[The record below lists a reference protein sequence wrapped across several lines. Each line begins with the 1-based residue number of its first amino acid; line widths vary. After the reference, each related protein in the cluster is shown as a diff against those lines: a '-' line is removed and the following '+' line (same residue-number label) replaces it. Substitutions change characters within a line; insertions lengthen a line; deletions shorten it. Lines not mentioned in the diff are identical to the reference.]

1 MKLAKLL
8 LSTFLLSTTTAFA
21 QSGGVPLGGTPS
33 SAVSGSR
40 ERTTT
45 NSTGDRVSLQE
56 AIDFALKNNLSI
68 RQNSLQVEQGLNTLE
83 QSKWARYPTLNGGT
97 NFNVFTGR
105 NINPFTNG
113 IVTNTVGSNGFGLNA
128 GVTLFD
134 GYQTRNGIA
143 LNQLNLEASRLDLQ
157 AMKNQIT
164 LNIVVGYLNVLSQQD
179 VLAVAQRQMEV
190 TQTQL
195 ERTQKL
201 VNAGSLPETNLFD
214 IKAQLANDEV
224 SVVNAENA
232 IISAKLTLKQLMNAA
247 ADRDIEVIRV
257 EVPNP
262 SIQPYPSSSAQVYE
276 VAQSFLA
283 DVQAADMR
291 VKASQKSVDIA
302 KGLKMPVI
310 SASAALNTNYTTV
323 AENVNVTQRIVET
336 EAGFVNVAGVRY
348 PVIAFLPTS
357 STTSEKIKYFRQLT
371 GNANNSIGLNLRV
384 PIFNGYSTKFRL
396 TAAQINQK
404 QSEVQADNVRLRLR
418 QDIDLAYVNLTNS
431 AKRYSALGNQ
441 VSALEESFRAAES
454 RFNVGSLNALDY
466 SISKTNLDRARINQI
481 QAKYDYIF
489 RIKILDFYQNKPLS
503 F

>member
-1 MKLAKLL
+1 MKIAKIL
-8 LSTFLLSTTTAFA
+8 LSTFLLANTLTFA
-21 QSGGVPLGGTPS
+21 QT
-33 SAVSGSR
+33 SAVSAGG
-40 ERTTT
+40 
-45 NSTGDRVSLQE
+45 NSTSSSGEKVTLQD

-68 RQNSLQVEQGLNTLE
+68 KQNSLQVEQGLNTLE
-83 QSKWARYPTLNGGT
+83 QSKWAKYPTINGGT
-97 NFNVFTGR
+97 NFNLFSGR
-105 NINPFTNG
+105 NINPYTNG
-113 IVTNTVGSNGFGLNA
+113 IITNTVGSNGFGLNSA
-128 GVTLFD
+128 VTLFD

-179 VLAVAQRQMEV
+179 ILAVAQRQMEV

-201 VNAGSLPETNLFD
+201 VNAGSLPETNLYD

-232 IISAKLTLKQLMNAA
+232 IISAKLTLKQLMNAG
-247 ADRDIEVIRV
+247 ADRDIEVVRV

-262 SIQPYPSSSAQVYE
+262 NIQPYPSSPAQVYE
-276 VAQSFLA
+276 IAQSFLA

-291 VKASQKSVDIA
+291 VKASSKSVDIA

-310 SASAALNTNYTTV
+310 SASANLNSSYSTA
-323 AENVNVTQRIVET
+323 AENVSVTQKIIET
-336 EAGFVNVAGVRY
+336 EAGYVNVAGTRY
-348 PVIAFLPTS
+348 PVIAYFPTS
-357 STTSEKIKYFRQLT
+357 SSTSEKINYFRQLG
-371 GNANNSIGLNLRV
+371 GNSNASLGLSVRI

-396 TAAQINQK
+396 TTAQINQK
-404 QSEVQADNVRLRLR
+404 QSELQAQNVRLRLR
-418 QDIDLAYVNLTNS
+418 QDIDQAYVNLTNS

-441 VSALEESFRAAES
+441 VRALEESFRAAES
-454 RFNVGSLNALDY
+454 KFNVGSLNALDY
-466 SISKTNLDRARINQI
+466 SISKTNLDRARTNQI

-489 RIKILDFYQNKPLS
+489 RIKILDYYQNKPLS

>member
-1 MKLAKLL
+1 MKLAKIL
-8 LSTFLLSTTTAFA
+8 LSTFLLANTIAFA
-21 QSGGVPLGGTPS
+21 QS
-33 SAVSGSR
+33 SAVSGSG
-40 ERTTT
+40 
-45 NSTGDRVSLQE
+45 NQIASTGEKVTLQE

-68 RQNSLQVEQGLNTLE
+68 KQNSLQVEQGLNTLE
-83 QSKWARYPTLNGGT
+83 QSKWAKYPSLNGGT

-113 IVTNTVGSNGFGLNA
+113 IITNTVGSNGFGLNSA
-128 GVTLFD
+128 VTIFD

-179 VLAVAQRQMEV
+179 LLAVAQRQIEV

-201 VNAGSLPETNLFD
+201 VNAGSLPETNLYD
-214 IKAQLANDEV
+214 IKAQLANDEL

-232 IISAKLTLKQLMNAA
+232 IISAKLTLKQLMNSA
-247 ADRDIEVIRV
+247 ADRDIDVVRV

-262 SIQPYPSSSAQVYE
+262 NIQPYPNSSAQVYE
-276 VAQSFLA
+276 IAQGFLA

-291 VKASQKSVDIA
+291 VKASQKGVDIA

-310 SASAALNTNYTTV
+310 SATANINSNYTTA
-323 AENVNVTQRIVET
+323 AENVSVTQRIVET
-336 EAGFVNVAGVRY
+336 EAGFVNVGGTRY
-348 PVIAFLPTS
+348 PVIAFVPTS
-357 STTSEKIKYFRQLT
+357 STTSEKINYFRQLT
-371 GNANNSIGLNLRV
+371 GNANNSFGVSVRV

-396 TAAQINQK
+396 TTAQINQK
-404 QSEVQADNVRLRLR
+404 QSEIQADNVRLRLR
-418 QDIDLAYVNLTNS
+418 QDIDQAYVNLTNS
-431 AKRYSALGNQ
+431 AKRFSALGKQ

-489 RIKILDFYQNKPLS
+489 RIKILDYYQNKPLS

>member
-1 MKLAKLL
+1 MTSASNIRMKLAKIL
-8 LSTFLLSTTTAFA
+8 LSTFLLASTITFA
-21 QSGGVPLGGTPS
+21 QS
-33 SAVSGSR
+33 SAVSGSG
-40 ERTTT
+40 ERST
-45 NSTGDRVSLQE
+45 STGEKITLQE

-68 RQNSLQVEQGLNTLE
+68 KQNSLQVEQGLNTLE
-83 QSKWARYPTLNGGT
+83 QSKWARYPSLNAGT
-97 NFNVFTGR
+97 NLNVFTGR

-113 IVTNTVGSNGFGLNA
+113 IITNTVGSNGFGLNSA
-128 GVTLFD
+128 VTIFD

-179 VLAVAQRQMEV
+179 LLAVAQRQMEV

-232 IISAKLTLKQLMNAA
+232 IVSAKLTLKQLMNAA
-247 ADRDIEVIRV
+247 ADRDIEVVRV

-262 SIQPYPSSSAQVYE
+262 SIQPYPNSSAQVYE
-276 VAQSFLA
+276 IAQSFLA

-291 VKASQKSVDIA
+291 VKASQKGVDIA

-310 SASAALNTNYTTV
+310 SATANLNSNYTTA
-323 AENVNVTQRIVET
+323 AENVSVTQRIVET
-336 EAGFVNVAGVRY
+336 EAGYVNVAGTRY
-348 PVIAFLPTS
+348 PVFAFVPTS
-357 STTSEKIKYFRQLT
+357 STTSEKINYFRQLT
-371 GNANNSIGLNLRV
+371 GNANNSFGVSVRV
-384 PIFNGYSTKFRL
+384 PIFNGYNTKFRL
-396 TAAQINQK
+396 TNAQINQK
-404 QSEVQADNVRLRLR
+404 QSEVQAENVRLRLR
-418 QDIDLAYVNLTNS
+418 QDIDQAYVNLTNS

-441 VSALEESFRAAES
+441 VRALEESFRAAES

>member
-1 MKLAKLL
+1 MKLAKIL
-8 LSTFLLSTTTAFA
+8 LSTFLLANTIAFA
-21 QSGGVPLGGTPS
+21 QS
-33 SAVSGSR
+33 SAVSGSG
-40 ERTTT
+40 ERSV
-45 NSTGDRVSLQE
+45 STGEKVTLQE

-68 RQNSLQVEQGLNTLE
+68 KQNSLQVEQGLNTLE
-83 QSKWARYPTLNGGT
+83 QSKWAKYPSLNGGT

-113 IVTNTVGSNGFGLNA
+113 IITNTVGSNGFGLNSA
-128 GVTLFD
+128 VTIFD

-179 VLAVAQRQMEV
+179 LLAVSQRQIEV

-201 VNAGSLPETNLFD
+201 VNAGSLPETNLYD

-232 IISAKLTLKQLMNAA
+232 IISAKLTLKQLMNSA
-247 ADRDIEVIRV
+247 ADRDIDVVRV

-262 SIQPYPSSSAQVYE
+262 NIQPYPNSSAQVYE
-276 VAQSFLA
+276 IAQGFLA

-291 VKASQKSVDIA
+291 VKASQKGVDIA

-310 SASAALNTNYTTV
+310 SATANINSNYTTA
-323 AENVNVTQRIVET
+323 AENVSVTQRIVET
-336 EAGFVNVAGVRY
+336 EAGFVNVGGTRY
-348 PVIAFLPTS
+348 PVIAFVPTS
-357 STTSEKIKYFRQLT
+357 SATSEKINYFRQLT
-371 GNANNSIGLNLRV
+371 GNANNSFGVSVRI

-396 TAAQINQK
+396 TTAQINQK
-404 QSEVQADNVRLRLR
+404 QSEIQADNVRLRLR
-418 QDIDLAYVNLTNS
+418 QDIDQAYVNLTNS
-431 AKRYSALGNQ
+431 AKRFSALGKQ

-489 RIKILDFYQNKPLS
+489 RIKILDYYQNKPLS

>member
-1 MKLAKLL
+1 MKLAKIL
-8 LSTFLLSTTTAFA
+8 LSTFLLANTIAFG
-21 QSGGVPLGGTPS
+21 QS
-33 SAVSGSR
+33 SAVSGSG
-40 ERTTT
+40 ERTA
-45 NSTGDRVSLQE
+45 STGDKISLQE

-68 RQNSLQVEQGLNTLE
+68 KQNSLQVEQGLNTLE
-83 QSKWARYPTLNGGT
+83 QSKWARYPSLNAGT

-113 IVTNTVGSNGFGLNA
+113 IITNTVGSNGFGLNSA
-128 GVTLFD
+128 VTIFD

-232 IISAKLTLKQLMNAA
+232 IISAKLTLKQLMNSA
-247 ADRDIEVIRV
+247 ADRDIDVVRV

-262 SIQPYPSSSAQVYE
+262 NIQPYPNSSAQVYE
-276 VAQSFLA
+276 IAQGFLA

-291 VKASQKSVDIA
+291 VKVSQKGVDIA

-310 SASAALNTNYTTV
+310 SATANINSNYTTA
-323 AENVNVTQRIVET
+323 AENVSVTQRIVET
-336 EAGFVNVAGVRY
+336 EAGFVNVAGTRY
-348 PVIAFLPTS
+348 PVIAFVPTS
-357 STTSEKIKYFRQLT
+357 STTSEKINYFRQLT
-371 GNANNSIGLNLRV
+371 GNANNSFGVNVRV
-384 PIFNGYSTKFRL
+384 PIFNGYNAKFRL
-396 TAAQINQK
+396 TNAQINQK

>member
-1 MKLAKLL
+1 MKLAKIL
-8 LSTFLLSTTTAFA
+8 LSTFLLANTIAFA
-21 QSGGVPLGGTPS
+21 QS
-33 SAVSGSR
+33 SAVSGSG
-40 ERTTT
+40 
-45 NSTGDRVSLQE
+45 NQIASTGEKVTLQE

-68 RQNSLQVEQGLNTLE
+68 KQNSLQVEQGLNTLE
-83 QSKWARYPTLNGGT
+83 QSKWAKYPSLNGGT

-113 IVTNTVGSNGFGLNA
+113 IITNTVGSNGFGLNSA
-128 GVTLFD
+128 VTIFD

-179 VLAVAQRQMEV
+179 LLAVSQRQIEV

-201 VNAGSLPETNLFD
+201 VNAGSLPETNLYD

-232 IISAKLTLKQLMNAA
+232 IISAKLTLKQLMNSA
-247 ADRDIEVIRV
+247 ADRDIDVVRV

-262 SIQPYPSSSAQVYE
+262 NIQPYPNSSAQVYE
-276 VAQSFLA
+276 IAQGFLA

-291 VKASQKSVDIA
+291 VKASQKGVDIA

-310 SASAALNTNYTTV
+310 SATANINSNYTTA
-323 AENVNVTQRIVET
+323 AENVSVTQRIVET
-336 EAGFVNVAGVRY
+336 EAGFVNVGGTRY
-348 PVIAFLPTS
+348 PVIAFVPTS
-357 STTSEKIKYFRQLT
+357 SATSEKINYFRQLT
-371 GNANNSIGLNLRV
+371 GNANNSFGVSVRI

-396 TAAQINQK
+396 TTAQINQK
-404 QSEVQADNVRLRLR
+404 QSEIQADNVRLRLR
-418 QDIDLAYVNLTNS
+418 QDIDQAYVNLTNS
-431 AKRYSALGNQ
+431 AKRFSALGKQ

-489 RIKILDFYQNKPLS
+489 RIKILDYYQNKPLS

>member
-1 MKLAKLL
+1 MKLAKIL
-8 LSTFLLSTTTAFA
+8 LSTFLLANTIAFA
-21 QSGGVPLGGTPS
+21 QS
-33 SAVSGSR
+33 SAVSGSG
-40 ERTTT
+40 
-45 NSTGDRVSLQE
+45 NQIVSTGEKVTLQE

-68 RQNSLQVEQGLNTLE
+68 KQNSLQVEQGLNTLE
-83 QSKWARYPTLNGGT
+83 QSKWAKYPTLNGGT

-113 IVTNTVGSNGFGLNA
+113 IITNTVGSNGFGLNSA
-128 GVTLFD
+128 VTIFD

-179 VLAVAQRQMEV
+179 LLAVAQRQIEV

-201 VNAGSLPETNLFD
+201 VNAGSLPETNLYD

-232 IISAKLTLKQLMNAA
+232 IISAKLTLKQLMNSA
-247 ADRDIEVIRV
+247 ADRDIDVVRV

-262 SIQPYPSSSAQVYE
+262 NVQPYPNSSAQVYE
-276 VAQSFLA
+276 IAQGFLA

-291 VKASQKSVDIA
+291 VKASQKGVDIA

-310 SASAALNTNYTTV
+310 SATANINSNYTTA
-323 AENVNVTQRIVET
+323 AENVSVTQRIVET
-336 EAGFVNVAGVRY
+336 EAGFVNVGGTRY
-348 PVIAFLPTS
+348 PVIAFVPTS
-357 STTSEKIKYFRQLT
+357 STTSEKINYFRQLT
-371 GNANNSIGLNLRV
+371 GNANNSFGVSVRI

-396 TAAQINQK
+396 TTAQINQK
-404 QSEVQADNVRLRLR
+404 QSEIQAENVRLRLR
-418 QDIDLAYVNLTNS
+418 QDIDQAYVNLTNS
-431 AKRYSALGNQ
+431 AKRFSALGKQ

-489 RIKILDFYQNKPLS
+489 RIKILDYYQNKPLS

>member
-1 MKLAKLL
+1 MKLAKIL
-8 LSTFLLSTTTAFA
+8 LSTFLLANTIAFA
-21 QSGGVPLGGTPS
+21 QS
-33 SAVSGSR
+33 SAVSGSG
-40 ERTTT
+40 
-45 NSTGDRVSLQE
+45 NQIASTGEKVTLQE

-68 RQNSLQVEQGLNTLE
+68 KQNNLQVEQGLNTLE
-83 QSKWARYPTLNGGT
+83 QSKWAKYPTLNGGT

-113 IVTNTVGSNGFGLNA
+113 IITNTVGSNGFGLNSA
-128 GVTLFD
+128 VTIFD

-179 VLAVAQRQMEV
+179 LLAVAQRQIEV

-201 VNAGSLPETNLFD
+201 VNAGSLPETNLYD

-232 IISAKLTLKQLMNAA
+232 IISAKLTLKQLMNSA
-247 ADRDIEVIRV
+247 ADRDIDVVRV

-262 SIQPYPSSSAQVYE
+262 NVQPYPNSSAQVYE
-276 VAQSFLA
+276 IAQGFLA

-291 VKASQKSVDIA
+291 VKASQKGVDIA

-310 SASAALNTNYTTV
+310 SATANINSNYTSA
-323 AENVNVTQRIVET
+323 AENVSVTQRIVET
-336 EAGFVNVAGVRY
+336 EAGFVNIGGTRY
-348 PVIAFLPTS
+348 PVIAFVPTS
-357 STTSEKIKYFRQLT
+357 SATSEKINYFRQLT
-371 GNANNSIGLNLRV
+371 GNANNSFGVSVRI

-396 TAAQINQK
+396 TTAQINQK
-404 QSEVQADNVRLRLR
+404 QSEIQAENVRLRLR
-418 QDIDLAYVNLTNS
+418 QDIDQAYVNLTNS
-431 AKRYSALGNQ
+431 AKRFSALGKQ

-489 RIKILDFYQNKPLS
+489 RIKILDYYQNKPLS

>member
-1 MKLAKLL
+1 MKLAKIL
-8 LSTFLLSTTTAFA
+8 LSTFLLANTIAFA
-21 QSGGVPLGGTPS
+21 QS
-33 SAVSGSR
+33 SAVSGSG
-40 ERTTT
+40 
-45 NSTGDRVSLQE
+45 NQIASTGEKVTLQE

-68 RQNSLQVEQGLNTLE
+68 KQNNLQVEQGLNTLE
-83 QSKWARYPTLNGGT
+83 QSKWAKYPTLNGGT

-113 IVTNTVGSNGFGLNA
+113 IITNTVGSNGFGLNSA
-128 GVTLFD
+128 VTIFD

-179 VLAVAQRQMEV
+179 LLAVAQRQIEV

-201 VNAGSLPETNLFD
+201 VNAGSLPETNLYD

-232 IISAKLTLKQLMNAA
+232 IISAKLTLKQLMNSA
-247 ADRDIEVIRV
+247 ADRDIDVVRV

-262 SIQPYPSSSAQVYE
+262 NVQPYPNSSAQVYE
-276 VAQSFLA
+276 IAQGFLA

-291 VKASQKSVDIA
+291 VKASQKGVDIA

-310 SASAALNTNYTTV
+310 SATANINSNYTTA
-323 AENVNVTQRIVET
+323 AENVSVTQRIVET
-336 EAGFVNVAGVRY
+336 EAGFVNIGGTRY
-348 PVIAFLPTS
+348 PVIAFVPTS
-357 STTSEKIKYFRQLT
+357 SATSEKINYFRQLT
-371 GNANNSIGLNLRV
+371 GNANNSFGVSVRI

-396 TAAQINQK
+396 TTAQINQK
-404 QSEVQADNVRLRLR
+404 QSEIQAENVRLRLR
-418 QDIDLAYVNLTNS
+418 QDIDQAYVNLTNS
-431 AKRYSALGNQ
+431 AKRFSALGKQ

-489 RIKILDFYQNKPLS
+489 RIKILDYYQNKPLS

>member
-1 MKLAKLL
+1 MKLAKIL
-8 LSTFLLSTTTAFA
+8 LSTFLLANTIAFA
-21 QSGGVPLGGTPS
+21 QS
-33 SAVSGSR
+33 SAVSGSG
-40 ERTTT
+40 
-45 NSTGDRVSLQE
+45 NQIASTGEKVTLQE

-68 RQNSLQVEQGLNTLE
+68 KQNSLQVEQGLNTLE
-83 QSKWARYPTLNGGT
+83 QSKWAKYPSLNGGT

-113 IVTNTVGSNGFGLNA
+113 IITNTVGSNGFGLNSA
-128 GVTLFD
+128 VTIFD

-179 VLAVAQRQMEV
+179 LLAVAQRQIEV

-201 VNAGSLPETNLFD
+201 VNAGSLPETNLYD

-232 IISAKLTLKQLMNAA
+232 IISAKLTLKQLMNSA
-247 ADRDIEVIRV
+247 ADRDIDVVRV

-262 SIQPYPSSSAQVYE
+262 NIQPYPNSSAQVYE
-276 VAQSFLA
+276 IAQGFLA

-291 VKASQKSVDIA
+291 VKASQKGVDIA

-310 SASAALNTNYTTV
+310 SATANINSNYTTA
-323 AENVNVTQRIVET
+323 AENVSVTQRIVET
-336 EAGFVNVAGVRY
+336 EAGFVNVGGTRY
-348 PVIAFLPTS
+348 PVIAFVPTS
-357 STTSEKIKYFRQLT
+357 STTSEKINYFRQLT
-371 GNANNSIGLNLRV
+371 GNANNSFGVSVRI

-396 TAAQINQK
+396 TTAQINQK
-404 QSEVQADNVRLRLR
+404 QSEIQADNVRLRLR
-418 QDIDLAYVNLTNS
+418 QDIDQAYVNLTNS
-431 AKRYSALGNQ
+431 AKRFSALGKQ

-489 RIKILDFYQNKPLS
+489 RIKILDYYQNKPLS

>member
-8 LSTFLLSTTTAFA
+8 LSTFLLANTITFA
-21 QSGGVPLGGTPS
+21 QS
-33 SAVSGSR
+33 SAVSGSG
-40 ERTTT
+40 ERST
-45 NSTGDRVSLQE
+45 STGDKITLQE

-68 RQNSLQVEQGLNTLE
+68 KQNNLQVEQGLNTLE
-83 QSKWARYPTLNGGT
+83 QSKWARYPSLNAGT

-113 IVTNTVGSNGFGLNA
+113 IITNTVGSNGFGLNSA
-128 GVTLFD
+128 VTIFD

-179 VLAVAQRQMEV
+179 LLAVAQRQMEV

-232 IISAKLTLKQLMNAA
+232 IVSAKLTLKQLMNAA
-247 ADRDIEVIRV
+247 TDRDIEVVRV

-262 SIQPYPSSSAQVYE
+262 SIQPYPNSSAQVYE
-276 VAQSFLA
+276 IAQSFLA

-291 VKASQKSVDIA
+291 VKASQKGVDIA

-310 SASAALNTNYTTV
+310 SATANINSNYTTA

-336 EAGFVNVAGVRY
+336 EAGYVNVAGTRY
-348 PVIAFLPTS
+348 PVFAFVPTS
-357 STTSEKIKYFRQLT
+357 STTSEKINYFRQLT
-371 GNANNSIGLNLRV
+371 GNANNSFGVSVRV
-384 PIFNGYSTKFRL
+384 PIFNGYNTKFRL
-396 TAAQINQK
+396 TNAQINQK
-404 QSEVQADNVRLRLR
+404 QSEVQAENVRLRLR
-418 QDIDLAYVNLTNS
+418 QDIDQAYVNLSNS

-441 VSALEESFRAAES
+441 VKALEESFRAAES

>member
-8 LSTFLLSTTTAFA
+8 LSTFLLANTITFA
-21 QSGGVPLGGTPS
+21 QS
-33 SAVSGSR
+33 SAVSGSG
-40 ERTTT
+40 ERST
-45 NSTGDRVSLQE
+45 STGDKITLQE

-68 RQNSLQVEQGLNTLE
+68 KQNNLQVEQGINTLE
-83 QSKWARYPTLNGGT
+83 QSKWARYPSLNAGT

-113 IVTNTVGSNGFGLNA
+113 IITNTVGSNGFGLNSA
-128 GVTLFD
+128 VTIFD

-179 VLAVAQRQMEV
+179 LLAVAQRQMEV

-232 IISAKLTLKQLMNAA
+232 IVSAKLTLKQLMNAA
-247 ADRDIEVIRV
+247 TDRDIEVVRV

-262 SIQPYPSSSAQVYE
+262 SIQPYPNSSAQVYE
-276 VAQSFLA
+276 IAQSFLA

-291 VKASQKSVDIA
+291 VKASQKGVDIA

-310 SASAALNTNYTTV
+310 SATANINSNYTTA

-336 EAGFVNVAGVRY
+336 EAGYVNVAGTRY
-348 PVIAFLPTS
+348 PVFAFVPTS
-357 STTSEKIKYFRQLT
+357 STTSEKINYFRQLT
-371 GNANNSIGLNLRV
+371 GNANNSFGVSVRV
-384 PIFNGYSTKFRL
+384 PIFNGYNTKFRL
-396 TAAQINQK
+396 TNAQINQK
-404 QSEVQADNVRLRLR
+404 QSEVQAENVRLRLR
-418 QDIDLAYVNLTNS
+418 QDIDQAYVNLSNS

-441 VSALEESFRAAES
+441 VKALEESFRAAES

>member
-1 MKLAKLL
+1 MKLAKIL
-8 LSTFLLSTTTAFA
+8 LSTFLLANTIAFA
-21 QSGGVPLGGTPS
+21 QS
-33 SAVSGSR
+33 SAVSGSG
-40 ERTTT
+40 ERTA
-45 NSTGDRVSLQE
+45 STGDKISLQE

-68 RQNSLQVEQGLNTLE
+68 KQNSLQVEQGLNTLE
-83 QSKWARYPTLNGGT
+83 QSKWARYPNLNGGT

-179 VLAVAQRQMEV
+179 LLAVAQRQMEV

-232 IISAKLTLKQLMNAA
+232 IVSAKLTLKQLMNAA
-247 ADRDIEVIRV
+247 ADRDFEVVRV

-262 SIQPYPSSSAQVYE
+262 SIQPYPTSSAQVYE
-276 VAQSFLA
+276 IAQAFLA

-291 VKASQKSVDIA
+291 VKASQKSIDIA

-348 PVIAFLPTS
+348 PVIAFVPTS
-357 STTSEKIKYFRQLT
+357 STTTEKIKYFRQLT
-371 GNANNSIGLNLRV
+371 GNANNSIGLSLRV

-404 QSEVQADNVRLRLR
+404 QSEVQAENVRLRLR
-418 QDIDLAYVNLTNS
+418 QDIDQAYVNLTNS

-441 VSALEESFRAAES
+441 VRALEESFRAAES

>member
-1 MKLAKLL
+1 MKLAKIL
-8 LSTFLLSTTTAFA
+8 LSTFLLANTIAFA
-21 QSGGVPLGGTPS
+21 QS
-33 SAVSGSR
+33 SAVSGSG
-40 ERTTT
+40 
-45 NSTGDRVSLQE
+45 NQIVSTGEKVTLQE

-68 RQNSLQVEQGLNTLE
+68 KQNSLQVEQGLNTLE
-83 QSKWARYPTLNGGT
+83 QSKWAKYPSLNGGT

-113 IVTNTVGSNGFGLNA
+113 IITNTVGSNGFGLNSA
-128 GVTLFD
+128 VTIFD

-179 VLAVAQRQMEV
+179 LLAVAQRQIEV

-201 VNAGSLPETNLFD
+201 VNAGSLPETNLYD

-232 IISAKLTLKQLMNAA
+232 IISAKLTLKQLMNSA
-247 ADRDIEVIRV
+247 ADRDIDVVRV

-262 SIQPYPSSSAQVYE
+262 NIQPYPNSSAQVYE
-276 VAQSFLA
+276 IAQGFLA

-291 VKASQKSVDIA
+291 VKASQKGVDIA

-310 SASAALNTNYTTV
+310 SATANINSNYTTA
-323 AENVNVTQRIVET
+323 AENVSVTQRIVET
-336 EAGFVNVAGVRY
+336 EAGFVNVGGTRY
-348 PVIAFLPTS
+348 PVIAFVPTS
-357 STTSEKIKYFRQLT
+357 STTSEKINYFRQLT
-371 GNANNSIGLNLRV
+371 GNANNSFGVSVRI

-396 TAAQINQK
+396 TTAQINQK
-404 QSEVQADNVRLRLR
+404 QSEIQADNVRLRLR
-418 QDIDLAYVNLTNS
+418 QDIDQAYVNLTNS
-431 AKRYSALGNQ
+431 AKRFSALGKQ

-489 RIKILDFYQNKPLS
+489 RIKILDYYQNKPLS

>member
-1 MKLAKLL
+1 MKLAKIL
-8 LSTFLLSTTTAFA
+8 LSTFLLANTIAFA
-21 QSGGVPLGGTPS
+21 QS
-33 SAVSGSR
+33 SAVSGSG
-40 ERTTT
+40 
-45 NSTGDRVSLQE
+45 NQIASTGEKVTLQE

-83 QSKWARYPTLNGGT
+83 QSKWAKYPTLNGGT

-113 IVTNTVGSNGFGLNA
+113 IITNTVGSNGFGLNSA
-128 GVTLFD
+128 VTIFD

-179 VLAVAQRQMEV
+179 LLAVAQRQIEV

-201 VNAGSLPETNLFD
+201 VNAGSLPETNLYD
-214 IKAQLANDEV
+214 IKAQLANDEL

-232 IISAKLTLKQLMNAA
+232 IISAKLTLKQLMNSA
-247 ADRDIEVIRV
+247 ADRDIDVVRV

-262 SIQPYPSSSAQVYE
+262 NIQPYPNSSAQVYE
-276 VAQSFLA
+276 IAQGFLA

-291 VKASQKSVDIA
+291 VKASQKGVDIA

-310 SASAALNTNYTTV
+310 SATANINSNYTTA
-323 AENVNVTQRIVET
+323 AENVSVTQRIVET
-336 EAGFVNVAGVRY
+336 EAGFVNVGGTRY
-348 PVIAFLPTS
+348 PVIAFVPTS
-357 STTSEKIKYFRQLT
+357 STTSEKINYFRQLT
-371 GNANNSIGLNLRV
+371 GNANNSFGVSVRV

-396 TAAQINQK
+396 TTAQINQK
-404 QSEVQADNVRLRLR
+404 QSEIQADNVRLRLR
-418 QDIDLAYVNLTNS
+418 QDIDQAYVNLTNS
-431 AKRYSALGNQ
+431 AKRFSALGKQ

-466 SISKTNLDRARINQI
+466 SISKTNLDRARINLI

-489 RIKILDFYQNKPLS
+489 RIKILDYYQNKPLS

>member
-1 MKLAKLL
+1 MKLAKIL
-8 LSTFLLSTTTAFA
+8 LSTFLLANTIAFA
-21 QSGGVPLGGTPS
+21 QS
-33 SAVSGSR
+33 SAVSGSG
-40 ERTTT
+40 
-45 NSTGDRVSLQE
+45 NQIASTGEKVTLQE

-68 RQNSLQVEQGLNTLE
+68 KQNSLQVEQGLNTLE
-83 QSKWARYPTLNGGT
+83 QSKWAKYPSLNGGT

-113 IVTNTVGSNGFGLNA
+113 IITNTVGSNGFGLNSA
-128 GVTLFD
+128 VTIFD

-179 VLAVAQRQMEV
+179 LLAVAQRQIEV

-201 VNAGSLPETNLFD
+201 VNAGSLPETNLYD

-232 IISAKLTLKQLMNAA
+232 IISAKLTLKQLMNSA
-247 ADRDIEVIRV
+247 ADRDIDVVRV

-262 SIQPYPSSSAQVYE
+262 NIQPYPNSSAQVYE
-276 VAQSFLA
+276 IAQGFLA

-291 VKASQKSVDIA
+291 VKASQKGVDIA

-310 SASAALNTNYTTV
+310 SATANINSNYTTA
-323 AENVNVTQRIVET
+323 AENVSVSQRIVET
-336 EAGFVNVAGVRY
+336 EAGFVNIGGTRY
-348 PVIAFLPTS
+348 PVIAFVPTS
-357 STTSEKIKYFRQLT
+357 SATSEKINYFRQLT
-371 GNANNSIGLNLRV
+371 GNANNSFGVSVRI

-396 TAAQINQK
+396 TTAQINQK
-404 QSEVQADNVRLRLR
+404 QNEIQAENVRLRLR
-418 QDIDLAYVNLTNS
+418 QDIDQAYVNLTNS
-431 AKRYSALGNQ
+431 AKRFSALGKQ

-489 RIKILDFYQNKPLS
+489 RIKILDYYQNKPLS

>member
-1 MKLAKLL
+1 MTSASNIRMKLAKIL
-8 LSTFLLSTTTAFA
+8 LSTFLLANTITFA
-21 QSGGVPLGGTPS
+21 QS
-33 SAVSGSR
+33 SAVSGSG
-40 ERTTT
+40 ERTA
-45 NSTGDRVSLQE
+45 STGEKITLQE

-68 RQNSLQVEQGLNTLE
+68 KQNSLQVEQGLNTLE
-83 QSKWARYPTLNGGT
+83 QSKWARYPSLNAGT

-113 IVTNTVGSNGFGLNA
+113 IITNTVGSNGFGLNSA
-128 GVTLFD
+128 VTIFD

-179 VLAVAQRQMEV
+179 LLAVAQRQMEV

-247 ADRDIEVIRV
+247 ADREIEVVRV

-262 SIQPYPSSSAQVYE
+262 SIQPYPNSSAQVYE
-276 VAQSFLA
+276 IAQSFLA

-291 VKASQKSVDIA
+291 VKASQKGVDIA
-302 KGLKMPVI
+302 KGLKMPVV
-310 SASAALNTNYTTV
+310 SATANINSNYTTA
-323 AENVNVTQRIVET
+323 AENVSVTQRIVET
-336 EAGFVNVAGVRY
+336 EAGYVNVAGTRY
-348 PVIAFLPTS
+348 PVIAFVPTS
-357 STTSEKIKYFRQLT
+357 STTSEKINYFRQLT
-371 GNANNSIGLNLRV
+371 GNANNSFGVSVRV

-396 TAAQINQK
+396 TNAQINQK
-404 QSEVQADNVRLRLR
+404 QSEVQAENVRLRLR
-418 QDIDLAYVNLTNS
+418 QDIDQAYVNLTNS

-441 VSALEESFRAAES
+441 VRALEESFRAAES

>member
-1 MKLAKLL
+1 MKLAKIL
-8 LSTFLLSTTTAFA
+8 LSTFLLANTIAFA
-21 QSGGVPLGGTPS
+21 QS
-33 SAVSGSR
+33 SAVSGSG
-40 ERTTT
+40 
-45 NSTGDRVSLQE
+45 NQIVSTGEKVTLQE

-68 RQNSLQVEQGLNTLE
+68 KQNNLQVEQGLNTLE
-83 QSKWARYPTLNGGT
+83 QSKWAKYPTLNGGT

-113 IVTNTVGSNGFGLNA
+113 IITNTVGSNGFGLNSA
-128 GVTLFD
+128 VTIFD

-179 VLAVAQRQMEV
+179 LLAVAQRQIEV

-201 VNAGSLPETNLFD
+201 VNAGSLPETNLYD

-232 IISAKLTLKQLMNAA
+232 IISAKLTLKQLMNSA
-247 ADRDIEVIRV
+247 ADRDIDVVRV

-262 SIQPYPSSSAQVYE
+262 NVQPYPNSSAQVYE
-276 VAQSFLA
+276 IAQGFLA

-291 VKASQKSVDIA
+291 VKASQKGVDIA

-310 SASAALNTNYTTV
+310 SATANINSNYTTA
-323 AENVNVTQRIVET
+323 AENVSVTQRIVET
-336 EAGFVNVAGVRY
+336 EAGFVNVGGTRY
-348 PVIAFLPTS
+348 PVIAFVPTS
-357 STTSEKIKYFRQLT
+357 STTSEKINYFRQLT
-371 GNANNSIGLNLRV
+371 GNANNSFGVSVRI

-396 TAAQINQK
+396 TTAQINQK
-404 QSEVQADNVRLRLR
+404 QSEIQAENVRLRLR
-418 QDIDLAYVNLTNS
+418 QDIDQAYVNLTNS
-431 AKRYSALGNQ
+431 AKRFSALGKQ

-489 RIKILDFYQNKPLS
+489 RIKILDYYQNKPLS